1 MMMTRPM
8 AKSPMAKTLGKTL
21 VALLLLALA
30 VPAVHAQS
38 APKEAD
44 SAAIKM
50 LLSKFTAGFNSHDA
64 AAMGALFAD
73 NADFTNLR
81 GASLHGREKIQ
92 ANFVTLFKTLLKD
105 AKRTDSPRDIRLLT
119 PTLAAI
125 DSDATI
131 DGSLAP
137 DGKPNPLRKGLM
149 SWIVAKQ
156 GGAWHILIFHEQ
168 DFPPAP
174 AVTTSSR

>member
-1 MMMTRPM
+1 M
-8 AKSPMAKTLGKTL
+8 ATTHRISKAMA
-21 VALLLLALA
+21 ALLLLAA
-30 VPAVHAQS
+30 TVPAFTRRARRRR
-38 APKEAD
+38 PY
-44 SAAIKM
+44 SAAIKT
-50 LLSKFTAGFNSHDA
+50 LLSKFTDGFDSHDA

-81 GASLHGREKIQ
+81 GAQHARARQDPGE
-92 ANFVTLFKTLLKD
+92 FVTLFKNLLKD
-105 AKRTDSPRDIRLLT
+105 AKRTDSRRDIRLLT

-131 DGSLAP
+131 EGSLAP
-137 DGKPNPLRKGLM
+137 DGRPNPLRKGLM

-156 GGAWHILIFHEQ
+156 GGAWHILMFHEQ

-174 AVTTSSR
+174 AGDELIPVASPICN

>member
-1 MMMTRPM
+1 MVTTHRISKTM
-8 AKSPMAKTLGKTL
+8 A
-21 VALLLLALA
+21 ALLLFAVA

-38 APKEAD
+38 APKAAD
-44 SAAIKM
+44 SAAIKT
-50 LLSKFTAGFNSHDA
+50 LLSKFTDGFNSHDA

-81 GASLHGREKIQ
+81 GASTHGRDKIQ

-119 PTLAAI
+119 STLAAI
-125 DSDATI
+125 DSDDTI
-131 DGSLAP
+131 EGSLP
-137 DGKPNPLRKGLM
+137 DGKANPLRKGLM

-174 AVTTSSR
+174 TVTTSSR

>member
-1 MMMTRPM
+1 MMKTRPM
-8 AKSPMAKTLGKTL
+8 AKRTLGKTVFAL
-21 VALLLLALA
+21 VLLAVA

-50 LLSKFTAGFNSHDA
+50 LLSKFTDGFNGHDPA
-64 AAMGALFAD
+64 AVGALFAD

-92 ANFVTLFKTLLKD
+92 ANFVTLFRTILKD

-119 PTLAAI
+119 PTLVAI

-131 DGSLAP
+131 DGSQAP

-149 SWIVAKQ
+149 SWIVTKQ

>member
-1 MMMTRPM
+1 
-8 AKSPMAKTLGKTL
+8 
-21 VALLLLALA
+21 
-30 VPAVHAQS
+30 
-38 APKEAD
+38 
-44 SAAIKM
+44 
-50 LLSKFTAGFNSHDA
+50 
-64 AAMGALFAD
+64 MGALFAD

-81 GASLHGREKIQ
+81 GASQHGREKIQ
-92 ANFVTLFKTLLKD
+92 ANFVTLFKNILKD
-105 AKRTDSPRDIRLLT
+105 ARRTDSARDIRLLT
-119 PTLAAI
+119 PTLAAL

>member
-1 MMMTRPM
+1 MTRRPM
-8 AKSPMAKTLGKTL
+8 VIKTISKT
-21 VALLLLALA
+21 VAALLLLALA
-30 VPAVHAQS
+30 VPAIHAQS
-38 APKEAD
+38 APKAAD

-50 LLSKFTAGFNSHDA
+50 LLSKFSEGFNTHNA
-64 AAMGALFAD
+64 AAVGVLFTD

-81 GASLHGREKIQ
+81 GASQHGRDKIQ
-92 ANFVTLFKTLLKD
+92 ANLGMLFQGVLKE

-119 PTLAAI
+119 PTLASVDFDDAI
-125 DSDATI
+125 E
-131 DGSLAP
+131 GVLGP
-137 DGKPNPLRKGLM
+137 DGKPIPPRKGLM

>member
-1 MMMTRPM
+1 MITQIAHRMSR
-8 AKSPMAKTLGKTL
+8 AA
-21 VALLLLALA
+21 VALLLLAAA
-30 VPAVHAQS
+30 VPAIHAQS
-38 APKEAD
+38 APKESD
-44 SAAIKM
+44 SAALKM
-50 LLSKFTAGFNSHDA
+50 LLSKFTEAFNSHDA

-81 GASLHGREKIQ
+81 GASQHGREKIQ
-92 ANFVTLFKTLLKD
+92 ANFVTLFKGILKD
-105 AKRTDSPRDIRLLT
+105 AKRTDSARDIRLLT
-119 PTLAAI
+119 PALAVL
-125 DSDATI
+125 DSDDTI

-149 SWIVAKQ
+149 SWIATKQ
-156 GGAWHILIFHEQ
+156 GGAWHILVFHEH

>member
-1 MMMTRPM
+1 MM
-8 AKSPMAKTLGKTL
+8 KTSRISKM
-21 VALLLLALA
+21 VAALLLFAVA
-30 VPAVHAQS
+30 VPAIHAQS
-38 APKEAD
+38 APKAAD
-44 SAAIKM
+44 SAAIKT
-50 LLSKFTAGFNSHDA
+50 LLSKFTDGFNSHDA
-64 AAMGALFAD
+64 APTGALFAD

-81 GASLHGREKIQ
+81 GASTHGRDKIQ

-131 DGSLAP
+131 EGSLAP